1 MNMLPAMVL
10 SWAGLVALSLL
21 ASALVVLAEVRI
33 DGGAQISSKQEEPQ
47 ALSCELTSTLAA
59 R

>member
-33 DGGAQISSKQEEPQ
+33 DEGAQVQ
-47 ALSCELTSTLAA
+47 ALSCELASSLAA

>member
-33 DGGAQISSKQEEPQ
+33 DEGAQVSLKQQETQ
-47 ALSCELTSTLAA
+47 ALSCEQASTLAA